1 MLLREKTISRDC
13 FEASELNKIF
23 YWWAHCD
30 ILDKS
35 SLRNSDEELV
45 KKILNKFTYPKNQLQ
60 VCYNAQTM
68 KKSLM
73 ENFIF
78 CAILSTSSSGISVIL
93 LLFINVFGLFSLFA
107 RYLWYFNLYS
117 LGQNIWKLSYV
128 LAQLP
133 FTKSET
139 ELDYYRQ
146 RVNV

>member
-1 MLLREKTISRDC
+1 
-13 FEASELNKIF
+13 
-23 YWWAHCD
+23 
-30 ILDKS
+30 
-35 SLRNSDEELV
+35 
-45 KKILNKFTYPKNQLQ
+45 
-60 VCYNAQTM
+60 
-68 KKSLM
+68 M